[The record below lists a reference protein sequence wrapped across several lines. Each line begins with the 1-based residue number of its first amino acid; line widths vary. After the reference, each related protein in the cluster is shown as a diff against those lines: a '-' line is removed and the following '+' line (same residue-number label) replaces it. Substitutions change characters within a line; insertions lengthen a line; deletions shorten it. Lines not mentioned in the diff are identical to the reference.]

1 MDNLP
6 IGPLLGVLALLT
18 LWSGLLTAVEIAHY
32 RLKFRQNPS
41 RPAAAAL
48 PQPAFELNSLIL
60 GNTLIKVLI
69 TVIFT
74 LLALNQWFYHGATV
88 AWLGTTALLLI
99 FVELIP
105 RRLAARYPA
114 GVVLLGNGVLRLPMK
129 LLWPLTWLFNCIA
142 RSLLRPFLP
151 REAAPGTPQDEDE
164 PKPKSHHDGVMD
176 HHPGRAH
183 VLSGIHALDSFTVN
197 DILVPRN
204 DVDGI
209 NLDDSIEQIIDR
221 LMISR
226 HTRLPVYHND
236 INQVQGVLNTRQIS
250 HLLPKRELTKETLLA
265 ACYEPYF
272 VPEST
277 PLQLQL
283 LNFHKQQRRLGVVVD
298 EYGEVQ
304 GIVSLEDILEEI
316 VGEFESEHS
325 LDNPHIHPQADGR
338 LVVDGA
344 ASIRELN
351 KSLGWH
357 LPSDGPKTLNGL
369 ITEALETI
377 PDSSV
382 CLKIGPYRLE
392 ILQTEDNRV
401 TRVMMWQ
408 KSMVRPVN

>member
-69 TVIFT
+69 TVILT

-164 PKPKSHHDGVMD
+164 PTPKSHHDGVMD

-183 VLSGIHALDSFTVN
+183 PDRF
-197 DILVPRN
+197 
-204 DVDGI
+204 
-209 NLDDSIEQIIDR
+209 LDDQLTREQRRAHHAVEAFGLDRVVVGPEPPGVCRKRHVIALPAIAHERRHEPAVGIGHVARKERPDMLAADPRAGFDHADIDVG
-221 LMISR
+221 
-226 HTRLPVYHND
+226 P
-236 INQVQGVLNTRQIS
+236 
-250 HLLPKRELTKETLLA
+250 LLPQRKRDQPAREPAADDRHVACDGCRHAPALT
-265 ACYEPYF
+265 
-272 VPEST
+272 
-277 PLQLQL
+277 
-283 LNFHKQQRRLGVVVD
+283 D
-298 EYGEVQ
+298 
-304 GIVSLEDILEEI
+304 
-316 VGEFESEHS
+316 
-325 LDNPHIHPQADGR
+325 
-338 LVVDGA
+338 
-344 ASIRELN
+344 
-351 KSLGWH
+351 
-357 LPSDGPKTLNGL
+357 
-369 ITEALETI
+369 
-377 PDSSV
+377 
-382 CLKIGPYRLE
+382 
-392 ILQTEDNRV
+392 
-401 TRVMMWQ
+401 
-408 KSMVRPVN
+408 